1 MENNKPKLYQSKK
14 NFEYHWI
21 PVRGGY
27 IFDDGDEGIMTF
39 MYDGEGV
46 IIKMMSDYAEIHQ
59 YYFSF
64 LIHKLRDFSD
74 QIEAFEN
81 ELESS
86 DYDEKYDDVTVNDK
100 CQIYYFEDDDEHQ
113 G

>member
-1 MENNKPKLYQSKK
+1 MENNKPKLYQSK
-14 NFEYHWI
+14 NDFEYHWI

-64 LIHKLRDFSD
+64 LIHKLRDFSN
-74 QIEAFEN
+74 QIESFED
-81 ELESS
+81 EFEASG
-86 DYDEKYDDVTVNDK
+86 YDEK
-100 CQIYYFEDDDEHQ
+100 
-113 G
+113 